1 MELNEIT
8 GAVLEMS
15 MEIHRELGPGL
26 LESVYQRVLSYE
38 LRIASLDVQSEVS
51 IPIQWKGHQIDQSF
65 RADLI
70 VNKQV
75 LVELKSVDK
84 TAPVYRKQVLTYIKL
99 AKLPIGLLINF
110 GEELLKDGIH
120 RLIN

>member
-8 GAVLEMS
+8 GAVVEKS

-26 LESVYQRVLSYE
+26 LETVYQRVLSYE
-38 LRIASLDVQSEVS
+38 LRKAGLDVESEVS
-51 IPIQWKGHQIDQSF
+51 IPIQWEGHQIDQGF

-75 LVELKSVDK
+75 LVELKSVE
-84 TAPVYRKQVLTYIKL
+84 TTVPV
-99 AKLPIGLLINF
+99 
-110 GEELLKDGIH
+110 H
-120 RLIN
+120 R

>member
-8 GAVLEMS
+8 GAVVEKS

-26 LESVYQRVLSYE
+26 LETVYQRVLSYE
-38 LRIASLDVQSEVS
+38 LRKAGLDVESEVS
-51 IPIQWKGHQIDQSF
+51 IPIQWEGHQIDQGF

-75 LVELKSVDK
+75 LVELKSVE
-84 TAPVYRKQVLTYIKL
+84 TTVPVHRKQVLTYIKL